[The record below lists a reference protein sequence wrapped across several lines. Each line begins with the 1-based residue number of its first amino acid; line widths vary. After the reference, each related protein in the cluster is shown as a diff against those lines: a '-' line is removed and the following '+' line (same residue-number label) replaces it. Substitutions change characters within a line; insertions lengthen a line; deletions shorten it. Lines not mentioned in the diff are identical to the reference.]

1 MSDDP
6 ELDIIL
12 AKKRREL
19 LAMAA
24 RQGAGKTVEQHSA
37 KKDPIEVLRAV
48 LVDRG
53 DEVLEA
59 ALSQYPEETRRI
71 AERLAELVER
81 GAIAGKITG
90 RQLLWLFRQ
99 LGLDVRLETRIYVEQ
114 DGRFVPLMD
123 AMKRKD

>member
-6 ELDIIL
+6 ELEMIL
-12 AKKRREL
+12 ARKRREL

-24 RQGAGKTVEQHSA
+24 RREVGGTEAEQRRDPVEVVR
-37 KKDPIEVLRAV
+37 EV

-59 ALSQYPEETRRI
+59 ALSQYPEDARRI
-71 AERLAELVER
+71 VGRLAELVRR
-81 GAIAGKITG
+81 GAISGKITG

-99 LGLDVRLETRIYVEQ
+99 LGLDVRLETRVYVEQ

-123 AMKRKD
+123 AMRKRDE

>member
-6 ELDIIL
+6 ELDMIL
-12 AKKRREL
+12 ARKRREL

-24 RQGAGKTVEQHSA
+24 RQGAGKAVEQPSA
-37 KKDPIEVLRAV
+37 KKDPVEVLRAV
-48 LVDRG
+48 LIDRG

-99 LGLDVRLETRIYVEQ
+99 LGLDVRLETKIYVEQ